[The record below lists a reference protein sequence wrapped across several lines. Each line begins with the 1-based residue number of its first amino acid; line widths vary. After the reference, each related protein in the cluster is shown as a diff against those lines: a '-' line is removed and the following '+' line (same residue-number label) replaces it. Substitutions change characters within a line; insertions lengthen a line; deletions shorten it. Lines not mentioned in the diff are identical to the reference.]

1 MFVGKRITF
10 DVWDVYFK
18 VFNTPETRIC
28 IPVNPVFVCAKINL
42 KPR

>member
-1 MFVGKRITF
+1 MIF
-10 DVWDVYFK
+10 DVSDVYFK
-18 VFNTPETRIC
+18 TFTNYKTRIC